1 MFSIM
6 IHILSISVVAS
17 FASLAYGAFL
27 IWQILKKSPGDG
39 KMVAI
44 QKAIQEGAEAYL
56 KRQNKTVLAVGIV
69 VAVVMYVWLGATTAV
84 GFLVGAIASAAAG
97 YVGMMVS
104 VRANSRVAEEAKVGL
119 SPAFDLAFRR
129 SEEHTS
135 ELQS

>member
-1 MFSIM
+1 MEALSQINILWFS
-6 IHILSISVVAS
+6 LAAAL
-17 FASLAYGAFL
+17 ASLAYGAFL
-27 IWQILKKSPGDG
+27 IWQILKKPMGDE
-39 KMVAI
+39 KMKSI

-104 VRANSRVAEEAKVGL
+104 V
-119 SPAFDLAFRR
+119 
-129 SEEHTS
+129 
-135 ELQS
+135 